1 MYLPGS
7 FEFLPRIGM
16 EKTGKLNKELDSLH
30 TEENMQ
36 KCFDEYCDY
45 YLDLENAALNY
56 DKLGIINFPY
66 FLRVYKTAFFWKKI
80 FFEKK
85 RLNLLET
92 RRGYLYTKEEEKY
105 RKTVDQLQK
114 GEEVCLKKV
123 LAMIYKTIG
132 STEELFQ

>member
-1 MYLPGS
+1 
-7 FEFLPRIGM
+7 
-16 EKTGKLNKELDSLH
+16 
-30 TEENMQ
+30 
-36 KCFDEYCDY
+36 
-45 YLDLENAALNY
+45 
-56 DKLGIINFPY
+56 
-66 FLRVYKTAFFWKKI
+66 VYKTAFFWKKI